1 MMDIAYSKGRPVSE
15 GDLHAYVDGQLDPA
29 RRAKVEAH
37 LAAHPD
43 DVARLHD
50 YESQNFGLHVLFGGT
65 EMYPNSEIDSL
76 GGRFAQAMRRQ
87 GLLLEMKRV
96 AAGIVLLVGVLGVG
110 WLAHDNYTRSDDP
123 FLAFTRQAVGA
134 HTLFAGRNSAHHV
147 VSDSNDS
154 TVVSWLSQ
162 RLTGVPVRAPDLNRL
177 GFNLAMER
185 ILPSANGPAAQLLY
199 EHKDMDAPVTLFIG
213 KSGDARQA
221 AFTFVQNDD
230 VSIFY
235 WQTGS
240 FAYSLAGRIE
250 RKKLLALAEAVS
262 EQLNAPPPL
271 PKRYVRSPAPAET
284 AGVMVPSP
292 DQPVATATVATPAL
306 APAIPETG
314 SARPAA
320 KDVTPVAAP
329 AAAVER
335 QDPAAA
341 APPDAIEKPSL
352 PPAAEEEKPK
362 NT

>member
-1 MMDIAYSKGRPVSE
+1 MSEIQNSVGRPVSE

-29 RRAKVEAH
+29 RRAKVEAY
-37 LAAHPD
+37 LAAHPE
-43 DVARLHD
+43 DVARLNE

-65 EMYPNSEIDSL
+65 EMHPDPAIDRLSAQ
-76 GGRFAQAMRRQ
+76 FAQAMRRQ
-87 GLLLEMKRV
+87 GQLLELKRI
-96 AAGIVLLVGVLGVG
+96 AAGVLLLVGVLGVG

-134 HTLFAGRNSAHHV
+134 HTLFAGRNSTRHV
-147 VSDSNDS
+147 VSDTEGS

-177 GFNLAMER
+177 GFSLAMER

-199 EHKDMDAPVTLFIG
+199 EHTESDAPVTLFIG
-213 KSGDARQA
+213 KNGDARQA

-235 WQTGS
+235 WQNGT

-271 PKRYVRSPAPAET
+271 PKRYVRRPAPAQRVGAVEPT
-284 AGVMVPSP
+284 P
-292 DQPVATATVATPAL
+292 DQSVTAATVATPAI
-306 APAIPETG
+306 APAIPESDGAQPT
-314 SARPAA
+314 ANEAI
-320 KDVTPVAAP
+320 PVAAP
-329 AAAVER
+329 TAVG
-335 QDPAAA
+335 
-341 APPDAIEKPSL
+341 APEESAKPPQPDVIEKPAP
-352 PPAAEEEKPK
+352 PPAADLENPK

>member
-1 MMDIAYSKGRPVSE
+1 MSDIVKSVGRPVSE

-29 RRAKVEAH
+29 RRARVEAY

-43 DVARLHD
+43 DVARLHE

-65 EMYPNSEIDSL
+65 EMYPDLEIDRLS
-76 GGRFAQAMRRQ
+76 GQFAQAMRQQ
-87 GLLLEMKRV
+87 GLLLEMKRM
-96 AAGIVLLVGVLGVG
+96 AAGLLLLVGVLGVG

-147 VSDSNDS
+147 VTDTDES

-177 GFNLAMER
+177 GFSLAMER

-199 EHKDMDAPVTLFIG
+199 EHEETDAPVTLFIG
-213 KSGDARQA
+213 KNGDAGQA
-221 AFTFVQNDD
+221 AFTFVQNED

-235 WQTGS
+235 WQNGS

-271 PKRYVRSPAPAET
+271 PKRYVRRPSPAQTVGA
-284 AGVMVPSP
+284 VVPSP
-292 DQPVATATVATPAL
+292 DKPVTTATVATPAL

-314 SARPAA
+314 PVRPTAEEA
-320 KDVTPVAAP
+320 MPVAAP
-329 AAAVER
+329 TAADQPKE
-335 QDPAAA
+335 PASEAQ
-341 APPDAIEKPSL
+341 PSVIEKPAL
-352 PPAAEEEKPK
+352 PPAVEVEKPK

>member
-1 MMDIAYSKGRPVSE
+1 MSNIENSVGRPVSE
-15 GDLHAYVDGQLDPA
+15 GDLHAYVDGQIDPA
-29 RRAKVEAH
+29 RQAKVEAY

-43 DVARLHD
+43 DVARLHE

-65 EMYPNSEIDSL
+65 ELYPDSEIDRLS
-76 GGRFAQAMRRQ
+76 GQFAQVMRRQ
-87 GLLLEMKRV
+87 GLLLEMKRM
-96 AAGIVLLVGVLGVG
+96 AAGLLLLVGVLGVG

-134 HTLFAGRNSAHHV
+134 HTLFAGRNSTRHLVA
-147 VSDSNDS
+147 DTTES

-177 GFNLAMER
+177 GFSLAMER

-199 EHKDMDAPVTLFIG
+199 EHEEMDTPVTLFIG
-213 KSGDARQA
+213 KNGDARQA

-235 WQTGS
+235 WQNGS

-271 PKRYVRSPAPAET
+271 PKRYVRRPSPAQTVGAI
-284 AGVMVPSP
+284 VPPS
-292 DQPVATATVATPAL
+292 DKPVTTATVATPAL
-306 APAIPETG
+306 APAVPETG
-314 SARPAA
+314 SVRPPVKEAM
-320 KDVTPVAAP
+320 PVAAP
-329 AAAVER
+329 AAANEPK
-335 QDPAAA
+335 DPAAA
-341 APPDAIEKPSL
+341 SQPSALEKPAQ
-352 PPAAEEEKPK
+352 PPEEEVEKPK

>member
-1 MMDIAYSKGRPVSE
+1 MSDIVNSVGRPVSE

-29 RRAKVEAH
+29 RRAAVEAF

-43 DVARLHD
+43 DVARLHE

-65 EMYPNSEIDSL
+65 EMYPDAEIDRL
-76 GGRFAQAMRRQ
+76 GGQFAQAMRRQ
-87 GLLLEMKRV
+87 GFLLEMKRM
-96 AAGIVLLVGVLGVG
+96 AAGLLLLFGVLGVG
-110 WLAHDNYTRSDDP
+110 WLAHDNYTRSEDP

-134 HTLFAGRNSAHHV
+134 HTLFAGRNSARHV
-147 VSDSNDS
+147 VADSDDS

-177 GFNLAMER
+177 GFSLAMER

-199 EHKDMDAPVTLFIG
+199 EHEEMDAPVTLFIG

-271 PKRYVRSPAPAET
+271 PKRYVRRPSPAET
-284 AGVMVPSP
+284 VGAVVPLP
-292 DQPVATATVATPAL
+292 DKPVATATVATPAL
-306 APAIPETG
+306 APAIPDAG
-314 SARPAA
+314 PAGPAA
-320 KDVTPVAAP
+320 KEVTP
-329 AAAVER
+329 AAAPTVPD
-335 QDPAAA
+335 QQNDPAATQQ
-341 APPDAIEKPSL
+341 PGAIEKPSL
-352 PPAAEEEKPK
+352 PPAAEVEKPK